1 MKQEYWVTVGCAWVE
16 SVKADS
22 IDEAIKKME
31 DKYKYGKAPFPREF
45 VEVSEEMMGFQIED

>member
-1 MKQEYWVTVGCAWVE
+1 MKQEYWVTVGCVWVE

-31 DKYKYGKAPFPREF
+31 DKYKYGKASFPREF
-45 VEVSEEMMGFQIED
+45 VEVMGFQIED